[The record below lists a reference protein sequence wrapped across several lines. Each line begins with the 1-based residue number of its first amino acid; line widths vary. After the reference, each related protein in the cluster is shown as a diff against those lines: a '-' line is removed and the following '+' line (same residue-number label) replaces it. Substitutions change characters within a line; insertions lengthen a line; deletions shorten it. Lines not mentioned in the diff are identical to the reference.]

1 MSFPVLPL
9 ILSCLINLL
18 LTFPGITLHFCRLNF
33 IEFTLKQRQPPEF
46 RRLALFAGNELRFC
60 RSCSGRQENFL
71 RALDIPAPIPAG
83 QQSVYAGIQQF
94 SQLVQEDEVWAGEP
108 TLPFGD
114 RLWCH
119 AHTRGNA
126 VLRQSLSAASLG
138 DANPDLLRIN
148 QSITTAPCLHAAG
161 T

>member
-1 MSFPVLPL
+1 M
-9 ILSCLINLL
+9 
-18 LTFPGITLHFCRLNF
+18 
-33 IEFTLKQRQPPEF
+33 
-46 RRLALFAGNELRFC
+46 
-60 RSCSGRQENFL
+60 
-71 RALDIPAPIPAG
+71 RALDTPAPVPAG

-119 AHTRGNA
+119 THTRGNT

>member
-1 MSFPVLPL
+1 MHSVCADSTESATDTVRIFGKGKQPDY
-9 ILSCLINLL
+9 I
-18 LTFPGITLHFCRLNF
+18 
-33 IEFTLKQRQPPEF
+33 KQRQPPEF

-71 RALDIPAPIPAG
+71 RALDTPAPVPAG

-119 AHTRGNA
+119 AHTRGNT
-126 VLRQSLSAASLG
+126 VLRQSLSAASFG

-148 QSITTAPCLHAAG
+148 QSIITAPCLYAAG

>member
-1 MSFPVLPL
+1 MHSVCADSTESATDTVRIFGKGKQLDY
-9 ILSCLINLL
+9 I
-18 LTFPGITLHFCRLNF
+18 
-33 IEFTLKQRQPPEF
+33 KQRQPPEF
-46 RRLALFAGNELRFC
+46 RRLALFARNELRFC

-71 RALDIPAPIPAG
+71 RALDIPAPVPTG

-108 TLPFGD
+108 TFPFGD

-119 AHTRGNA
+119 AHTRGNT
-126 VLRQSLSAASLG
+126 VLRQSLSAASFG

-148 QSITTAPCLHAAG
+148 QSIITAPCLHAAG

>member
-1 MSFPVLPL
+1 M
-9 ILSCLINLL
+9 
-18 LTFPGITLHFCRLNF
+18 
-33 IEFTLKQRQPPEF
+33 
-46 RRLALFAGNELRFC
+46 
-60 RSCSGRQENFL
+60 
-71 RALDIPAPIPAG
+71 RALDTPAPVPTG

-108 TLPFGD
+108 ALPFGD

>member
-1 MSFPVLPL
+1 M
-9 ILSCLINLL
+9 
-18 LTFPGITLHFCRLNF
+18 
-33 IEFTLKQRQPPEF
+33 
-46 RRLALFAGNELRFC
+46 
-60 RSCSGRQENFL
+60 
-71 RALDIPAPIPAG
+71 RALDTPAPVPAG

-114 RLWCH
+114 CLWCH
-119 AHTRGNA
+119 AHTRGNT
-126 VLRQSLSAASLG
+126 VLRQSLSAASFG
-138 DANPDLLRIN
+138 DTNPDLLRIN

>member
-1 MSFPVLPL
+1 MHSVCADSTESATDTVRIFGKGKQLDY
-9 ILSCLINLL
+9 I
-18 LTFPGITLHFCRLNF
+18 
-33 IEFTLKQRQPPEF
+33 KQRQPPEF

-71 RALDIPAPIPAG
+71 RALDIPAPVPTG

-108 TLPFGD
+108 ALSFGD
-114 RLWCH
+114 CLWCH
-119 AHTRGNA
+119 AHTRGNT
-126 VLRQSLSAASLG
+126 VLRQSLSAASFG

>member
-1 MSFPVLPL
+1 MRRFDRKCNRHSPDFRKGKQPDY
-9 ILSCLINLL
+9 I
-18 LTFPGITLHFCRLNF
+18 
-33 IEFTLKQRQPPEF
+33 KQRQPPEF

-71 RALDIPAPIPAG
+71 RALDTPAPVPAG

-119 AHTRGNA
+119 AHTRGNT
-126 VLRQSLSAASLG
+126 VLRQSLSAASFG

-148 QSITTAPCLHAAG
+148 QSIITAPCLHAAG